1 MDKPKEKDVNPMLVL
16 ALSAIDISEEYK
28 NEIQKIFGETIID
41 TNLIITMAYG
51 LKKMRPKGGKWD
63 KEELRKQY
71 KLIWKL
77 IYEEATSEDTMDYAV
92 NASTDAYEEWKEK
105 DKNDTSTS
113 TSGNC

>member
-63 KEELRKQY
+63 KEELKKNY
-71 KLIWKL
+71 ELIWKL
-77 IYEEATSEDTMDYAV
+77 IYEEAIKEETMELAL
-92 NASTDAYEEWKEK
+92 NGSAEAFEKLEEKK
-105 DKNDTSTS
+105 KNDTNTS
-113 TSGNC
+113 VSGNC